1 MKIITCEGLI
11 INRSNFGEADIYITV
26 WSDILGKITFPVL
39 GIRKTKKRE
48 ASALDF
54 LVCSKL
60 TLLKKKE
67 KYSISDFE
75 TIYSFENIKKN
86 IDKIS
91 ISLYILSILNNL
103 IGEKD
108 EKKDIYKLT
117 IKTLKYIEKEIS
129 YSKMLFCLS
138 FYMFRIIKKEGI
150 LERDLKKWNFS
161 NDEKE
166 EEKIINKIINGEIK
180 EIIELDYENK
190 IIEKVIIKLER
201 YLNYHGD
208 LNLDLKKYLLE

>member
-1 MKIITCEGLI
+1 MKIITCEGLV
-11 INRSNFGEADIYITV
+11 INRSNFGEADVYITV

-60 TLLKKKE
+60 TILKKKD
-67 KYSISDFE
+67 KYSISNFE
-75 TIYSFENIKKN
+75 TIYSFEDIKKN

-91 ISLYILSILNNL
+91 ISLYILSILNSL

-108 EKKDIYKLT
+108 EKKEIYKLT

-138 FYMFRIIKKEGI
+138 FYMFKIIKNEGI
-150 LERDLKKWNFS
+150 LERDLKQWNFNS
-161 NDEKE
+161 DEIE
-166 EEKIINKIINGEIK
+166 EQNIINKIINGKIK
-180 EIIELDYENK
+180 EIIEINYENK
-190 IIEKVIIKLER
+190 LLEKVVLKLEK
-201 YLNYHGD
+201 YLNFHED
-208 LNLDLKKYLLE
+208 LSLDLKKYLLG